1 MDALSA
7 HHQPGHHPV
16 ISLSDLDSPIT
27 TPLPA
32 TATAGTIHLLTKTD
46 SHFTA
51 TDETGSSGSGSRKF
65 RNHHS
70 TGSTEPEDV
79 SKTSSPEYGH
89 FKTSDYTIAV
99 TEQRSNG
106 VFEDGES
113 SQLGEIVAGPNG
125 EGGLQYKVYRRRWI
139 GLIVLALLNVITSWG
154 WLSFAA
160 SADLAAQLFGF
171 ETTSRINW
179 LSTVILLAYVVAS
192 PFVTWI
198 LIKRSVKPAMIVCA
212 VLCVVGNWLRYA
224 GIVKRIYGLVMVGQ
238 ILIGIAQPFAL
249 SSTGYYTDMWFTSR
263 SRISANA
270 ISTIANPLGGAIAQL
285 VGPAIVVV
293 PEDFKT
299 FILITAV
306 IASAFGALVLIVPA
320 HPPLPPCPSAAFEKL
335 PVRTSLS
342 LLVRNRVY
350 LALLAMFSVYVALFN
365 TYTTYIL
372 QIMQPYGYTNI
383 QAGIA
388 GAILII
394 VGLLCCAVTSPILDR
409 THSFILVIKIALPLM
424 AGCYIALN
432 FTSTF
437 SQQLI
442 GPYLV
447 SAVLGAISFS
457 ILPVL
462 LEWVQEQ
469 TSPVTPA
476 LPSTILWGGGCLLGG
491 ILIIAMD
498 ALKYGPDQGSPPGN
512 MKRALILQTVM
523 ACVGVLPAYF
533 IRDASVNHRI
543 VADEAHF
550 RQTTAAQTQSEAE
563 VNQAAT

>member
-1 MDALSA
+1 MDTLSN
-7 HHQPGHHPV
+7 HRESGHHPE
-16 ISLSDLDSPIT
+16 ISLSDLDSPT
-27 TPLPA
+27 ANPLPTT
-32 TATAGTIHLLTKTD
+32 TATAGTLHLLTKTD
-46 SHFTA
+46 SQFSA
-51 TDETGSSGSGSRKF
+51 TDDTGSSGSGSRKF
-65 RNHHS
+65 QNHNS
-70 TGSTEPEDV
+70 TVEDV
-79 SKTSSPEYGH
+79 SKSSTTEYG
-89 FKTSDYTIAV
+89 FKNSDYTIAV
-99 TEQRSNG
+99 TEQPSNG
-106 VFEDGES
+106 DGRS
-113 SQLGEIVAGPNG
+113 SQLGEVVDTTNSDGSP
-125 EGGLQYKVYRRRWI
+125 QYKVYRRRWI
-139 GLIVLALLNVITSWG
+139 GLIVLALLNIITSWG

-160 SADLAAQLFGF
+160 SADLAAELFGF

-198 LIKRSVKPAMIVCA
+198 LIKKSVKPAMIVCA

-224 GIVKRIYGLVMVGQ
+224 GIVKKIYGLVMVGQ

-270 ISTIANPLGGAIAQL
+270 VSTIANPLGGAIAQL
-285 VGPAIVVV
+285 VGPAIVIV

-320 HPPLPPCPSAAFEKL
+320 HPPLPPCPSAAIEKL
-335 PVRTSLS
+335 PVRTSLG
-342 LLVRNRVY
+342 LLVRNKVY

-365 TYTTYIL
+365 TYTTYIF
-372 QIMQPYGYTNI
+372 QIMHPYGYSST

-409 THSFILVIKIALPLM
+409 THSFILVMKIALPLM

-432 FTSTF
+432 FTSTY

-476 LPSTILWGGGCLLGG
+476 LPSAILWGSGCLLGS

-498 ALKYGPDQGSPPGN
+498 ALRYAPDQGSPPGN

-533 IRDASVNHRI
+533 IKDASVNHRI

-550 RQTTAAQTQSEAE
+550 RQTATQSEAE
-563 VNQAAT
+563 VNQAAA